1 MRLYQQ
7 VWTDVKQ
14 WDRNIK
20 LFFVANLC
28 FQVGGGMFMVLY
40 NLYIQSL
47 GYNDDMNGTLISL
60 QSLATALMF
69 VPIGF
74 LGDRT
79 SRKKVL
85 ILGALLTGVGF
96 IGRAYVESVMSLNML
111 AIFSGLVASAFQ
123 VIAVPFLA
131 ENAQK
136 EQRLQLFSYHFALG
150 LAAQVLG
157 SMGGGALA
165 DILQSVGWSKVASLQ
180 TVLMLG
186 GTATL
191 AAFLPLLAV
200 KEVRKQDV
208 LRVEIEAED
217 RKPAQA
223 AASVEAPVQAE
234 TSPMPQ
240 PAAEWRDIRRLTFCQ
255 LLVGLGSGLVVP
267 YLNLYFTNRFNA
279 SITAVGFL
287 ISLGQIMTIISM
299 LIGPTLVKRIG
310 QVPAI
315 VVFQMLS
322 LPFLLLTGF
331 TNAISIAIVSFLF
344 RQALMNAA
352 NPIQSAVMV
361 DRISDSRRG
370 IANSLTQ
377 TAFMLGWASMGTV
390 QSYLVTTYG
399 YYWGYALTFS
409 ITGVLYVTSS
419 ICYFT
424 MFREKRIPKGLQAEE
439 VTI

>member
-1 MRLYQQ
+1 MRLIQQ

-20 LFFVANLC
+20 LFFIANLC
-28 FQVGGGMFMVLY
+28 FQVGSGMFMVLY

-79 SRKKVL
+79 SRKKIL
-85 ILGALLTGVGF
+85 ILGALLTGIGF
-96 IGRAYVESVMSLNML
+96 IGRSYVESSTNLHVL
-111 AIFSGLVASAFQ
+111 AVFSGLVASAFQ

-131 ENAQK
+131 ENARK

-150 LAAQVLG
+150 LAAQVFG
-157 SMGGGALA
+157 SMGGSALA
-165 DILQSVGWSKVASLQ
+165 DVLQSTGWTRVASLQ

-186 GTATL
+186 GIATL
-191 AAFLPLLAV
+191 ISFLPLLAV
-200 KEVRKQDV
+200 KEARKRGA
-208 LRVEIEAED
+208 L
-217 RKPAQA
+217 
-223 AASVEAPVQAE
+223 QAE
-234 TSPMPQ
+234 TEAAAPSRTAASKRKEEDLQHPN

-267 YLNLYFTNRFNA
+267 YLNLYFTNRFDT
-279 SITAVGFL
+279 SITMVGLL
-287 ISLGQIMTIISM
+287 ISLGQVMTIISM

-331 TNAISIAIVSFLF
+331 TNALSIAIVSFLF

-390 QSYLVTTYG
+390 QSYLVTTHG
-399 YYWGYALTFS
+399 YYWGYAMTFS

-424 MFREKRIPKGLQAEE
+424 MFREKRIQKDLQTEGIA
-439 VTI
+439 T

>member
-85 ILGALLTGVGF
+85 IFGALLTGIGF

-208 LRVEIEAED
+208 PRVEIVAED
-217 RKPAQA
+217 RKPA
-223 AASVEAPVQAE
+223 QAE

-399 YYWGYALTFS
+399 Y
-409 ITGVLYVTSS
+409 
-419 ICYFT
+419 
-424 MFREKRIPKGLQAEE
+424 E
-439 VTI
+439 

>member
-1 MRLYQQ
+1 
-7 VWTDVKQ
+7 
-14 WDRNIK
+14 
-20 LFFVANLC
+20 
-28 FQVGGGMFMVLY
+28 
-40 NLYIQSL
+40 
-47 GYNDDMNGTLISL
+47 
-60 QSLATALMF
+60 
-69 VPIGF
+69 
-74 LGDRT
+74 
-79 SRKKVL
+79 
-85 ILGALLTGVGF
+85 
-96 IGRAYVESVMSLNML
+96 
-111 AIFSGLVASAFQ
+111 
-123 VIAVPFLA
+123 
-131 ENAQK
+131 
-136 EQRLQLFSYHFALG
+136 
-150 LAAQVLG
+150 
-157 SMGGGALA
+157 
-165 DILQSVGWSKVASLQ
+165 
-180 TVLMLG
+180 
-186 GTATL
+186 
-191 AAFLPLLAV
+191 
-200 KEVRKQDV
+200 
-208 LRVEIEAED
+208 
-217 RKPAQA
+217 
-223 AASVEAPVQAE
+223 
-234 TSPMPQ
+234 
-240 PAAEWRDIRRLTFCQ
+240 AEWRDIRRLTFCQ

-399 YYWGYALTFS
+399 YYWGYAITFS

-424 MFREKRIPKGLQAEE
+424 MFREKRIPKGLQAEG
-439 VTI
+439 VTT